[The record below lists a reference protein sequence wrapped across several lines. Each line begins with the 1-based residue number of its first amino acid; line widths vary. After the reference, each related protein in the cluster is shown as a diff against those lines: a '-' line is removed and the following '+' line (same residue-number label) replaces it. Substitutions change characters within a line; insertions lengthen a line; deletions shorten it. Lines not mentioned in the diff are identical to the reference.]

1 MKTITRKS
9 KTYPRMYVLILTVL
23 ISCTHQR
30 TVEFFVSP
38 EGRDTNPGTEAA
50 PFHSLEK
57 AKESVRS
64 QLRKAPEIP
73 VLVNIKEG
81 TYYLEKSVVFSP
93 EDSGTET
100 ASVVYKAAVGEKP
113 VFTGSREVKNWKLLD
128 DAEKLKVLPPEAS
141 GKVYVTD
148 VKASGIND
156 FGDPTQIGCFPGF
169 NSRESPSSIYPEKC

>member
-1 MKTITRKS
+1 MKTITLKS
-9 KTYPRMYVLILTVL
+9 KIYPGMCVLILTVL

-30 TVEFFVSP
+30 TVQFFVSP
-38 EGRDTNPGTEAA
+38 KGRDTNPGTEAA

-64 QLRKAPEIP
+64 QLRKAPGEPI
-73 VLVNIKEG
+73 VVNMKEG
-81 TYYLEKSVVFSP
+81 TYYLEKPVVFSP
-93 EDSGTET
+93 EDSGTGT
-100 ASVVYKAAVGEKP
+100 ASVLYKAADGEEP

-128 DAEKLKVLPPEAS
+128 DAEKLKFLPPGAP

-156 FGDPTQIGCFPGF
+156 FGDPTQIGRFPGF
-169 NSRESPSSIYPEKC
+169 NSMESPGSI